1 MFRKMF
7 NRLHPFMDADD
18 GTEIN
23 EVEES
28 EEMQEVA
35 DPADDEEGEE
45 EQEAADPAEDEQ
57 DKSDSAFADM
67 RRRLK
72 EAEEKAAQLE
82 AEREEYDQT
91 LGLFFEGD
99 NKIAQAKAHY
109 EGISLEEA
117 QSLIAK
123 EREDRNLKAENKQLE
138 DELNQLR
145 YERRKADDLAAIKEA
160 YPDAD
165 LKDVEEL
172 GEEFFAYRTMGIS
185 AVDAFNGIQMK
196 KSKPPKSMGKAKT
209 APPEKDFF
217 TKEEVEAMS
226 QSEVSKNYDKIR
238 KSMGRWK

>member
-1 MFRKMF
+1 MF

-72 EAEEKAAQLE
+72 EAEERAAKLE
-82 AEREEYDQT
+82 DLREEYDQT

>member
-72 EAEEKAAQLE
+72 EAEEKAAKLE
-82 AEREEYDQT
+82 AEREEYDRT

-217 TKEEVEAMS
+217 TKEEVETMS

>member
-23 EVEES
+23 GVEES

-72 EAEEKAAQLE
+72 EAEERAAQLE
-82 AEREEYDQT
+82 AEREEYDNT

>member
-1 MFRKMF
+1 MF

-72 EAEEKAAQLE
+72 EAEEKAAKLE

-99 NKIAQAKAHY
+99 NHDCSYDSRMYGYISQDKVVAKY
-109 EGISLEEA
+109 IFT
-117 QSLIAK
+117 I
-123 EREDRNLKAENKQLE
+123 
-138 DELNQLR
+138 
-145 YERRKADDLAAIKEA
+145 YRRKECN
-160 YPDAD
+160 
-165 LKDVEEL
+165 E
-172 GEEFFAYRTMGIS
+172 
-185 AVDAFNGIQMK
+185 NGY
-196 KSKPPKSMGKAKT
+196 
-209 APPEKDFF
+209 
-217 TKEEVEAMS
+217 
-226 QSEVSKNYDKIR
+226 N
-238 KSMGRWK
+238 

>member
-1 MFRKMF
+1 
-7 NRLHPFMDADD
+7 
-18 GTEIN
+18 
-23 EVEES
+23 
-28 EEMQEVA
+28 
-35 DPADDEEGEE
+35 
-45 EQEAADPAEDEQ
+45 
-57 DKSDSAFADM
+57 M

-72 EAEEKAAQLE
+72 EAEEKAAKLE

-160 YPDAD
+160 
-165 LKDVEEL
+165 
-172 GEEFFAYRTMGIS
+172 
-185 AVDAFNGIQMK
+185 
-196 KSKPPKSMGKAKT
+196 
-209 APPEKDFF
+209 
-217 TKEEVEAMS
+217 
-226 QSEVSKNYDKIR
+226 
-238 KSMGRWK
+238 

>member
-1 MFRKMF
+1 MF

-72 EAEEKAAQLE
+72 EAEEKAAKLE

-165 LKDVEEL
+165 
-172 GEEFFAYRTMGIS
+172 
-185 AVDAFNGIQMK
+185 
-196 KSKPPKSMGKAKT
+196 
-209 APPEKDFF
+209 
-217 TKEEVEAMS
+217 
-226 QSEVSKNYDKIR
+226 
-238 KSMGRWK
+238 

>member
-35 DPADDEEGEE
+35 APADDEEGEE

-72 EAEEKAAQLE
+72 EAEEKAAKLE

>member
-72 EAEEKAAQLE
+72 EAEERAAELE

>member
-18 GTEIN
+18 GTDIN

-72 EAEEKAAQLE
+72 EAEEKAAKLE

-91 LGLFFEGD
+91 PGLFFEGD

>member
-1 MFRKMF
+1 MF

-72 EAEEKAAQLE
+72 EAEERAAELE